1 MKSLIQ
7 KHQTNNSKIMN
18 KKIFTLLLLLLS
30 LTTFAQDMGKRVERI
45 KALRVAFISDR
56 LDLTTDEAQKFW
68 PIFNQ
73 FDDKHFELQRQKKQ
87 LMQKLRPENTATLS
101 DKETAKLM
109 EQDEQLET
117 EIQNNRRQLAKDLQG
132 VIPNQK
138 ILMLKQL
145 EIEFKSKL
153 LQQMK
158 NRGGRFRN

>member
-1 MKSLIQ
+1 
-7 KHQTNNSKIMN
+7 MN
-18 KKIFTLLLLLLS
+18 KKIFTLLLFLLS

-56 LDLTTDEAQKFW
+56 LDLTTEEAQKFW

-87 LMQKLRPENTATLS
+87 LMLKLRPENTATLS
-101 DKETAKLM
+101 DKETAKLI

-117 EIQNNRRQLAKDLQG
+117 DIQNNRRQLVKDLQG

-145 EIEFKSKL
+145 DIEFKSKL
-153 LQQMK
+153 LEQMK